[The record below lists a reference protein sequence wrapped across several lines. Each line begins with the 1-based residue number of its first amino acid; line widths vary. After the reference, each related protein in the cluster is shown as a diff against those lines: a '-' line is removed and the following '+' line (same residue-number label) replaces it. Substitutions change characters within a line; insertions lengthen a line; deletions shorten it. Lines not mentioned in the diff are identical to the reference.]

1 MGLNG
6 KAFIWNNLVH
16 VGKYTNTLTQNGK
29 YFNIVEHLLDSLRGV
44 SQIVALDNA
53 FIIISLLQKGKT
65 DRNTVIIAT
74 QAGNSKHLSEKH
86 VSFQYIIIFTKV
98 TNMKSTW

>member
-1 MGLNG
+1 M
-6 KAFIWNNLVH
+6 VH

-29 YFNIVEHLLDSLRGV
+29 YFDIVEHLLDGLTGV